1 MARKKYDYS
10 NVEGVNTLRLVLDFS
25 RLGYLDVVCDAYS
38 LLSTKGKTKARTIAK
53 AIEYYEANLYKNQRI
68 SRAMAILDIA
78 SKAKER
84 YNLKTDAELI
94 DLLSVDLDSDR
105 FRSINIRIP
114 PSLQPRKMLCGFTYY
129 DPKMEALHKRLFSLS
144 MNERIMLVSNAI
156 TAYAVAAMD
165 PEWEDMLIHKFIRDA
180 IVQYQK
186 YPMKRK
192 QHIANLTLL
201 LTA

>member
-10 NVEGVNTLRLVLDFS
+10 DVDGVNTLRLVLDFS
-25 RLGYLDVVCDAYS
+25 RLSYLEVVRDAYD
-38 LLSTKGKTKARTIAK
+38 LLATKERNKARTIAK

-68 SRAMAILDIA
+68 NRAMAILNIA
-78 SKAKER
+78 AQAKER
-84 YNLKTDAELI
+84 YNLKTDTEI
-94 DLLSVDLDSDR
+94 MDLLSIDLDSNR
-105 FRSINIRIP
+105 FRDINIRIP
-114 PSLQPRKMLCGFTYY
+114 PSLQPKRMLCGFTSY
-129 DPKMEALHKRLFSLS
+129 DPKMEALHKRLFGLS
-144 MNERIMLVSNAI
+144 MNERVMLVSNAI